1 MSPEL
6 LIQVDENDKF
16 LGYVERELAHMPGEL
31 VRHREV
37 MTLLFQ
43 ETEHTHFLMQR
54 RSHNKKLW
62 PDRWTLSAT
71 GHVNKDDVSVTD
83 VLGYISTAEREA
95 PEELEVTPINLKL
108 VATREIKTEKNWAM
122 AGVVVGEYEGTPTP
136 NLEEVS
142 EVRLFDEKLFW
153 K

>member
-1 MSPEL
+1 
-6 LIQVDENDKF
+6 
-16 LGYVERELAHMPGEL
+16 
-31 VRHREV
+31 

-43 ETEHTHFLMQR
+43 ETEHIHFLMQR
-54 RSHNKKLW
+54 RAHDKKLW

-71 GHVNKDDVSVTD
+71 GHVNKDDVSVAD

-95 PEELEVTPINLKL
+95 PEELDVTPINLKL

-142 EVRLFDEKLFW
+142 EVRLFDRETILEIKDQLTPGALICLVLLGILQNKEKS
-153 K
+153 